1 MISIRLNS
9 LNYQRS
15 KPSASKEIGIRKFE
29 IVAKT
34 QFLCCG
40 NSHDPR
46 VGLWMVISLQ
56 CRRHYIFQVISLQ
69 CRRHYVFHVI
79 SLQCRRHYI
88 FQVISLQCRRHYI
101 FQVISLQCRR
111 HYIFQTINYVGSNKL
126 SFRYQRIIRK
136 WRHEDRLI
144 PKIVTGNRAR
154 SILKA

>member
-56 CRRHYIFQVISLQ
+56 CRRHY
-69 CRRHYVFHVI
+69 VFH
-79 SLQCRRHYI
+79 
-88 FQVISLQCRRHYI
+88 VISLQCRRHYI

-154 SILKA
+154 SILKT

>member
-101 FQVISLQCRR
+101 FQ
-111 HYIFQTINYVGSNKL
+111 TINYVGSNKL

-154 SILKA
+154 SILKT